1 MATDQKR
8 TSSKELENGD
18 VIKVCRKTL
27 WGWLPLYDHYGI
39 YAEDTG
45 SVIHY
50 QEPQKGDGKDSEAS
64 GCCVDF
70 CGEVRETSL
79 EEFLGGAESFT
90 VCRYPEKQPLY
101 PLCFSIKTFEVRYDT
116 IKDRGTPSREAAR
129 ESPGAEA
136 VKKARSCIGKQS
148 YNLARNNC
156 EHFAVA
162 CRYDYHASGQ
172 IQGWAAV
179 LGTAS
184 IFLGAALLGI
194 LTGVGKGRSSG
205 SDEDETGGPE

>member
-1 MATDQKR
+1 MAADQKR

-50 QEPQKGDGKDSEAS
+50 QEPQKGDGRDSEAS
-64 GCCVDF
+64 GGCVDF
-70 CGEVRETSL
+70 HGEVRETSL
-79 EEFLGGAESFT
+79 EECLGGAESFT

-101 PLCFSIKTFEVRYDT
+101 PLCFRRETFEVRYDT
-116 IKDRGTPSREAAR
+116 IKNRGAPAREAVR

-136 VKKARSCIGKQS
+136 VKNARSCIGKRG
-148 YNLARNNC
+148 YNLAKNNC

-162 CRYDYHASGQ
+162 CRYNYHASGQ
-172 IQGWAAV
+172 VQGWVTALGAVSIV
-179 LGTAS
+179 LGV
-184 IFLGAALLGI
+184 ILMGI
-194 LTGVGKGRSSG
+194 LTGGKRRSSG
-205 SDEDETGGPE
+205 SDEDETGGLA